1 MQCSSIWMINESK
14 FESFIF
20 IIIFDCDLIS
30 FDINQ
35 LVTRKKMIRLKAL
48 NVEFKSMNF
57 NYLKLMLLF
66 CFEFETQKALKN
78 INKNFNCFRVMNI
91 SKNFWFIFFSTSID
105 VNNINEFHIADR
117 KYQDILNVLNNCIE
131 VFKSQKKVS
140 SS

>member
-1 MQCSSIWMINESK
+1 MINESK

-35 LVTRKKMIRLKAL
+35 LVTRKKMTRLKAL

-66 CFEFETQKALKN
+66 CLKSETQKTFKN
-78 INKNFNCFRVMNI
+78 INKSFNYFEIVNTLKNLQFMSFSI
-91 SKNFWFIFFSTSID
+91 SVD
-105 VNNINEFHIADR
+105 VNNINEFCIADR
-117 KYQDILNVLNNCIE
+117 ECQDILNVLNDCIE
-131 VFKSQKKVS
+131 VFKLQEKIS
-140 SS
+140 

>member
-1 MQCSSIWMINESK
+1 MINESK

-91 SKNFWFIFFSTSID
+91 SKNF
-105 VNNINEFHIADR
+105 
-117 KYQDILNVLNNCIE
+117 
-131 VFKSQKKVS
+131 
-140 SS
+140 